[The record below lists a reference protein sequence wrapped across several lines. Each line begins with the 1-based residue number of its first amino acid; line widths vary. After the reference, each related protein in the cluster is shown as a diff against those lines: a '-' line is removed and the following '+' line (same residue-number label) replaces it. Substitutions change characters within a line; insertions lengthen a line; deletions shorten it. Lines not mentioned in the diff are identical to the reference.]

1 MKTGFSFGPKF
12 GRNGCDKIRYL
23 FYRSGKFG
31 ERGNLFQRSEQC
43 FDQAKVVKQSRQVV
57 LVAENQKF
65 SKEAQYKGA
74 NYQDIDCFIT
84 DKVLTSKQQA
94 YFGDQTEIIFEEETV

>member
-1 MKTGFSFGPKF
+1 MDAIKF
-12 GRNGCDKIRYL
+12 DICFIGAASLEKEGIFFK
-23 FYRSGKFG
+23 
-31 ERGNLFQRSEQC
+31 EGNNALIKQ
-43 FDQAKVVKQSRQVV
+43 KVVKQSRQVV

-84 DKVLTSKQQA
+84 DRTLASKQQA
-94 YFGDQTEIIFEEETV
+94 YFGDQTEIIFEEETI